1 MKIRGYRINPNEVT
15 SAIINLREV
24 NNAVTLVLNGQLIA
38 YYIGDVDAIEI
49 RKNKNIL
56 PNYMVPTT
64 IHKLDAF
71 PMTINGKID
80 SKS

>member
-49 RKNKNIL
+49 RKK
-56 PNYMVPTT
+56 
-64 IHKLDAF
+64 
-71 PMTINGKID
+71 
-80 SKS
+80 